1 MSTIPWTQKHRPKS
15 ISELVGNEE
24 ALSTLE
30 KWLGSWKLRKP
41 KEKAAFL
48 FGPPGVGK
56 SESVILIAK
65 KLGFDLIE
73 MSASD
78 QRTKDDILR
87 VVGTASSESSLF
99 GQPKIILLDE
109 LEGLSGTADRG
120 GLSAILS
127 LTQSTS
133 APLVL
138 IASDMWDRRFTSFR
152 KTSLF
157 IEFKRI
163 AVRSIMVRL
172 KQICGG
178 EGINAD
184 DEAIRVVAER
194 SNGDLRSAI
203 NDLQALA
210 QGRENLTYQDVSWLD
225 SRDRQDPVFETLKD
239 IFNATSCAEARR
251 AAAVSQ
257 IDHEMLFEWLYE
269 NVPYQIPDKKQ
280 MYSALVALSR
290 ADIFL
295 TRIRRE
301 QEWGL
306 LPYAIEDMAAG
317 VAMARSNAPRKWIT
331 FKFPQRIMAMSRSK
345 LTRELRNSIGRKIGR
360 DTHLSAAKAVTDILP
375 YVRIVFQSD
384 KERADDLA
392 KSLQLDP
399 SEVDYLT
406 E

>member
-1 MSTIPWTQKHRPKS
+1 MSTIPWTQKYRPKS
-15 ISELVGNEE
+15 VTEFVGNEE
-24 ALSTLE
+24 ALLTLE

-56 SESVILIAK
+56 SESVILVAK

-78 QRTKDDILR
+78 QRTKDDIFR
-87 VVGTASSESSLF
+87 VAGVASSESSLL

-109 LEGLSGTADRG
+109 LEGLSGTQDRG

-127 LTQSTS
+127 LTQSTL
-133 APLVL
+133 APLIL
-138 IASDMWDRRFTSFR
+138 IATDMWDRRFTTFR

-163 AVRSIMVRL
+163 AIRSIMVRL
-172 KQICGG
+172 KQICG
-178 EGINAD
+178 EEDINAD

-203 NDLQALA
+203 TDLQALA
-210 QGRENLTYQDVSWLD
+210 QGKRNLTYQDASWLD
-225 SRDRQDPVFETLKD
+225 SRDRQEPVFEALKN

-251 AAAVSQ
+251 AVAVSQ
-257 IDHEMLFEWLYE
+257 IDYEMLFEWLYE

-280 MYSALVALSR
+280 MYSALTALSR

-306 LPYAIEDMAAG
+306 LPYALEDMAAG
-317 VAMARSNAPRKWIT
+317 IAMSRKDAPRKWIT

-345 LTRELRNSIGRKIGR
+345 LTREVRNNIGHKVGR
-360 DTHLSAAKAVTDILP
+360 ETHLSAASAVADVLP
-375 YVRIVFQSD
+375 YLKVIFQSD
-384 KERADDLA
+384 KGLADSLA
-392 KSLQLDP
+392 KSLQFDP
-399 SEVDYLT
+399 SEVDYLI

>member
-1 MSTIPWTQKHRPKS
+1 MPWTQKYRPKS
-15 ISELVGNEE
+15 VPEFVDNEE

-30 KWLGSWKLRKP
+30 KWLTSWKLQKP
-41 KEKAAFL
+41 TARAAFL
-48 FGPPGVGK
+48 FGPSGVGK

-78 QRTKDDILR
+78 QRTKEDISR
-87 VVGTASSESSLF
+87 VAGIASSESSLF

-138 IASDMWDRRFTSFR
+138 IATDMWDRRFASFR
-152 KTSLF
+152 KSSLF

-163 AVRSIMVRL
+163 ATRSIMARL
-172 KQICGG
+172 KNICEE

-184 DEAIRVVAER
+184 DEAIRAVAER

-203 NDLQALA
+203 TDLQALA
-210 QGRENLTYQDVSWLD
+210 QGKRNLTYQDVSWLD
-225 SRDRQDPVFETLKD
+225 SRDRQEPVFEALKN

-251 AAAVSQ
+251 AATVSQ
-257 IDHEMLFEWLYE
+257 IDYEMLFEWLYE

-280 MYSALVALSR
+280 MYSALMALSR

-295 TRIRRE
+295 ARIRRE

-306 LPYAIEDMAAG
+306 LPYAIEDMVAG
-317 VAMARSNAPRKWIT
+317 IAMSRNNAPKRWIS

-345 LTRELRNSIGRKIGR
+345 LTRELRNGIGQKVGR
-360 DTHLSAAKAVTDILP
+360 ETHLSSAKTVTDVLP
-375 YVRIVFQSD
+375 YLRIVFQSN
-384 KERADDLA
+384 KALA
-392 KSLQLDP
+392 HNLAESLQLDQ
-399 SEVDYLT
+399 SEVDYLS